1 MEHSEKISDE
11 VMNCWQSGSGQAGQ
25 GWYLM
30 PAMTGC
36 FLYGVDVE
44 LSPHT
49 VILDEV
55 RSAGGVNVVKIS
67 VIVILVIDASTK
79 FAVSTSVILTE
90 MFFLVKPINFLQP
103 ENRTKSLD
111 PK

>member
-11 VMNCWQSGSGQAGQ
+11 VMSWWQSGSGQAGQ

-44 LSPHT
+44 LGPHT
-49 VILDEV
+49 LIRDEV
-55 RSAGGVNVVKIS
+55 RSAGGVNVVKMS
-67 VIVILVIDASTK
+67 VIDISVIDASTK
-79 FAVSTSVILTE
+79 SVVSTSSILTE
-90 MFFLVKPINFLQP
+90 MFFLVKPINFLEP
-103 ENRTKSLD
+103 ENSLTSLN
-111 PK
+111 KK